1 MTIEQMF
8 LDAGFTKEYIKSREV
23 YLKGYDSITDKV
35 KHMESIEKSKY
46 PFSIHL
52 IRSWVTYVFNSKLSL
67 KCVRIVFMGSL
78 NVGLKVK
85 R

>member
-35 KHMESIEKSKY
+35 NHLDSISTNKRELLSDTISDYFKDESKPSFDWDED
-46 PFSIHL
+46 
-52 IRSWVTYVFNSKLSL
+52 
-67 KCVRIVFMGSL
+67 
-78 NVGLKVK
+78 
-85 R
+85 